1 MPSSP
6 AKIMTPRLGISPFA
20 ASRDGV
26 LRLARAALDGGIE
39 VLWLGDGLLENAD
52 FPLWSG
58 GLECFTE
65 LAWLSGRFPAAALGC
80 TAAILPLRDPLWL
93 AKQAATLDQL
103 TGGRFTLVVAPG
115 FWEREFSFRGLD
127 YTRRGA
133 AFADGLDGLR
143 AALAGSP
150 EAAHPA
156 AGPQPGRVSPPPSAP
171 GGPPLW
177 LAGARATMRRALSL
191 GLPFQASRKSPS
203 ALAPWARQWHGGGGG
218 QLAVR
223 VRMQASSHR
232 AAGESVDWQALTGPP
247 SFLADQI
254 HAYAELGV
262 TDISVVPGQD
272 ESASMATIEA
282 LAAILPLSR
291 A

>member
-1 MPSSP
+1 
-6 AKIMTPRLGISPFA
+6 MTPRIGISPFA

-26 LRLARAALDGGIE
+26 LRLARAALGSGIGT
-39 VLWLGDGLLENAD
+39 LWLGDGLLENAD
-52 FPLWSG
+52 FPMWSG

-65 LAWLSGRFPAAALGC
+65 LAWLAGQFPGAAFGC
-80 TAAILPLRDPLWL
+80 TAAVLPLRDPLWL

-127 YTRRGA
+127 YAGRGT
-133 AFADGLDGLR
+133 AFASALDRLR

-150 EAAHPA
+150 GAAHPA
-156 AGPQPGRVSPPPSAP
+156 AGSQPGRVSPPPVTP

-177 LAGARATMRRALSL
+177 LAGAAATMHRALSL
-191 GLPFQASRKSPS
+191 GLPFQASRTSPS
-203 ALAPWARQWHGGGGG
+203 ALASSARQWHDAGGG

-223 VRMQASSHR
+223 VRMQVGNRTASS
-232 AAGESVDWQALTGPP
+232 ESVDWQALTGPP

-254 HAYAELGV
+254 HSYAELGV
-262 TDISVVPGQD
+262 TDVSVVPGQD
-272 ESASMATIEA
+272 EVASMATIEA
-282 LAAILPLSR
+282 LAAVLPPALPDPPVR
-291 A
+291 G